1 MQKQIDEA
9 IAKGAAWLRKQ
20 QGGDGGFGS
29 LDFGG
34 NPHYQQGLASLTGLA
49 LVAAGDTKDDP
60 WMKALVEFAKKR
72 DATEA
77 SGSVRTTYGTG
88 VLIMFLTELY
98 RNKPGKT
105 DARYATK
112 KKEGCGLPKDIASWI
127 QELASWI
134 VSVQLDDGWWR
145 YPHTPPSDLSNTQY
159 ALLGLRAARDC
170 GADVPLS
177 RFVVA
182 LERCLA
188 TQQQDGKKLVR
199 VIPPDNPGEKSYSVD
214 RGDRA
219 RGWSYRATH
228 DADGHR
234 QHDDGRHRRARD
246 LPDACSSP
254 RGTAATPTTSIAKVG
269 RASGTLHVARRQ
281 LGRRLQPAARG
292 AGLALLL
299 PLRARARGR
308 VRGSDARR
316 RARLVPRGGQAPVG
330 PAEARGAVEHG
341 RDRRARDHAE
351 RPVRH
356 RVGHPVPQE
365 GHAPDPAHPRAGRHD
380 GQMTVGPDRVPPES
394 EASLVAACAAGDADA
409 WARFVPRFGPLVAA
423 LARRMLARRRGVASD
438 ADVDEVTGG
447 VFLALV
453 AHDRKLLHRYRP
465 EFRLST
471 YLGVICRT
479 EVGRLLRRAG
489 RTVSLEGRR

>member
-1 MQKQIDEA
+1 MIPSLRRCLLSSVLLALATVGATVGAPALARAADAPAKPPAPGAPGADDEEGVHVVTPAMQKQIDEA

-188 TQQQDGKKLVR
+188 TQQQDGKKMLR
-199 VIPPDNPGEKSYSVD
+199 VIPPDKPGEKSYSVD
-214 RGDRA
+214 SGDRA
-219 RGWSYRATH
+219 RGWSYQGDPTTQMVT
-228 DADGHR
+228 G
-234 QHDDGRHRRARD
+234 
-246 LPDACSSP
+246 SMT
-254 RGTAATPTTSIAKVG
+254 TAAIAVLAICRDALLKPTRYGGYTDDLDRKVG
-269 RASGTLHVARRQ
+269 RAVQDGFTWLDANWAVDYN
-281 LGRRLQPAARG
+281 PPRG
-292 AGLALLL
+292 APAWHYYYLYGLERAAAYAGRMHVGAHDWYLEGAKLLL
-299 PLRARARGR
+299 AQQKPEGRWSTGAIGAREITP
-308 VRGSDARR
+308 SD
-316 RARLVPRGGQAPVG
+316 LC
-330 PAEARGAVEHG
+330 
-341 RDRRARDHAE
+341 D
-351 RPVRH
+351 
-356 RVGHPVPQE
+356 
-365 GHAPDPAHPRAGRHD
+365 
-380 GQMTVGPDRVPPES
+380 T
-394 EASLVAACAAGDADA
+394 A
-409 WARFVPRFGPLVAA
+409 WAILFLKKATRPTQPIPAPLVT
-423 LARRMLARRRGVASD
+423 
-438 ADVDEVTGG
+438 TG
-447 VFLALV
+447 
-453 AHDRKLLHRYRP
+453 K
-465 EFRLST
+465 
-471 YLGVICRT
+471 
-479 EVGRLLRRAG
+479 
-489 RTVSLEGRR
+489 